1 MRAATGVSP
10 VRKPEESAAKAAAAQ
25 SLAKLSKVLLTE
37 LVALLLGACF
47 PQPAILNRLGEH
59 RRQINRDSECAMA
72 WRGIELKDRESAD
85 VMPPASCHC
94 GEAVAT
100 R

>member
-1 MRAATGVSP
+1 MI
-10 VRKPEESAAKAAAAQ
+10 
-25 SLAKLSKVLLTE
+25 
-37 LVALLLGACF
+37 VALLLSPFQDSTPTSPGF